1 MADQTIRG
9 KCQNLFGGPIAAHR
23 AYTQRAAAR
32 KGIVCKKIV
41 ALSQGNPACW
51 WNGMFFGKP
60 ATHIGSKPEGMVFR
74 IMPLFRWIM
83 IFSKNRIPFF
93 RIVL

>member
-1 MADQTIRG
+1 
-9 KCQNLFGGPIAAHR
+9 
-23 AYTQRAAAR
+23 
-32 KGIVCKKIV
+32 
-41 ALSQGNPACW
+41 
-51 WNGMFFGKP
+51 MFFGKP